1 MDTTRPKRNP
11 LLPAFVGALVLA
23 YFDVSFYFVEHQYIA
38 LGSAI
43 VLPIVIFIVL
53 FLMRSPFAWLA
64 AVVVVL
70 MIALTLLLTYQLGYM
85 GFPLTWFVD
94 IVDLLLFALFVRY
107 LWKTREPYL
116 RYVAPK
122 EI

>member
-23 YFDVSFYFVEHQYIA
+23 YFDVSFYFVEHHYIA
-38 LGSAI
+38 LGSVI
-43 VLPIVIFIVL
+43 VLPVVIFMVL

-64 AVVVVL
+64 AVVVVF
-70 MIALTLLLTYQLGYM
+70 MMALTLLLTYRLGYM
-85 GFPLTWFVD
+85 GFPLTWFIG

>member
-38 LGSAI
+38 LGSVI

-53 FLMRSPFAWLA
+53 FLMRSPYAWLA
-64 AVVVVL
+64 AVVVVF
-70 MIALTLLLTYQLGYM
+70 MMALTLLLTYQLGYM
-85 GFPLTWFVD
+85 GFPLTWFVG
-94 IVDLLLFALFVRY
+94 IVDLLLFALFARY
-107 LWKTREPYL
+107 LWKTRELYL

>member
-23 YFDVSFYFVEHQYIA
+23 YFDASFYFVEHQYIA

-64 AVVVVL
+64 AVVVVF
-70 MIALTLLLTYQLGYM
+70 MMALTLLLTYQLGYM
-85 GFPLTWFVD
+85 GFPLTWFVG
-94 IVDLLLFALFVRY
+94 IVDLLLFALFARY
-107 LWKTREPYL
+107 LWKAREPYL

>member
-1 MDTTRPKRNP
+1 MNTTRPKRNP
-11 LLPAFVGALVLA
+11 LLPAFIGAPVLV
-23 YFDVSFYFVEHQYIA
+23 YFDVSFYFVEHHYVA

-43 VLPIVIFIVL
+43 VVPIVIFLIL
-53 FLMRSPFAWLA
+53 FLAKSPFAWLA
-64 AVVVVL
+64 AVVVVF

-85 GFPLTWFVD
+85 GFSLTWFVG

-107 LWKTREPYL
+107 LWKTKAPYL
-116 RYVAPK
+116 RYVESK